1 MIPDFSQRLKNFC
14 RVLDSEEAKELPPP
28 PAKKIERLYNLPR
41 RSLPLGIDVPVVFG
55 VTKAEG
61 VLLINDKL
69 KVKDVNGRIIFYDFV
84 LTDATADERDVLYNV
99 KPVVVE

>member
-1 MIPDFSQRLKNFC
+1 MYREKFAKFC
-14 RVLDSEEAKELPPP
+14 KELSEEAKESPPP
-28 PAKKIERLYNLPR
+28 PAKKIERLYNLHR

-61 VLLINDKL
+61 LLLINNKL

-84 LTDATADERDVLYNV
+84 PTDANANERDVLYNV